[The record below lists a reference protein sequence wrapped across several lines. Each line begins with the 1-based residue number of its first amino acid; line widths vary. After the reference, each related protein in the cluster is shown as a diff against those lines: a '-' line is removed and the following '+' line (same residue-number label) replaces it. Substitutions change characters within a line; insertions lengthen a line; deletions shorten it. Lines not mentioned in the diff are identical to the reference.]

1 MEPDLTDAYWHRHLL
16 YLLQDK
22 KKEALGDLNF
32 MIKKNKKHAGA
43 WRSRY
48 SHITDFKELSPCSV
62 RYHLK

>member
-1 MEPDLTDAYWHRHLL
+1 MKCLFYFRVIQMEPDLTDAYWHRHLL

-32 MIKKNKKHAGA
+32 IIKKNKKHAGA

-48 SHITDFKELSPCSV
+48 SHI
-62 RYHLK
+62 

>member
-22 KKEALGDLNF
+22 KKEALVDLNF

-48 SHITDFKELSPCSV
+48 SHI
-62 RYHLK
+62 